1 MSSEQA
7 RAREEQQTRPTL
19 RSRLERFWAQQHNRT
34 LVAMAA
40 VFVVLYAVPF
50 GTARVTAGV
59 NEAFEMVHYYAR
71 EHVLYSLVPA
81 FFIAGAIS
89 VFLDKQSVIRYLGP
103 EANMRTAYG
112 VASVSGAVLSVC
124 SCTIL
129 PLFKGIYK
137 KGAGIG
143 PAVAFLYSGPAINV
157 LAVILTAQVL
167 GIELGVARALGAVIF
182 AVVIGLAMHLLYR
195 KEDAERQTNAAMF
208 QGPQDTSAR
217 RPLWKTVVYMG
228 SMVGILLFMNWQP
241 SDGAFAAWDV
251 LYDIRYVLVAV
262 FAVVLA
268 YSLIRWFKGT
278 EIRGWIEESRNFA
291 IQVLPLLLGG
301 IFIAGFLL
309 GRPGEQALIPEEWI
323 ANLVGSNSPLHIA
336 FASVAGAFMYF
347 ATLTEVPILQGLM
360 GAGMADGPALAL
372 LLGGP
377 SMSLPSLLVIR
388 SELGIGKTAV
398 YVALVVV
405 MSTVSGMIYAGV
417 MA

>member
-1 MSSEQA
+1 MSSQHA
-7 RAREEQQTRPTL
+7 VPTL
-19 RSRLERFWAQQHNRT
+19 RMQLSRFWAQQHNRT
-34 LVAMAA
+34 LIAMAA
-40 VFVVLYAVPF
+40 VFVVLYAIPF
-50 GTARVTAGV
+50 GTTRVTAGV

-103 EANMRTAYG
+103 DAKMHTAYG

-167 GIELGVARALGAVIF
+167 GVDLGIARAVGAIIF
-182 AVVIGLAMHLLYR
+182 AVVIGFAMHLLYR

-208 QGPQDTSAR
+208 QGVAQDESDANR

-228 SMVGILLFMNWQP
+228 SMIGILLFLNWQP
-241 SDGAFAAWDV
+241 SDGALRFWDM
-251 LYDIRYVLVAV
+251 LYEIRYVLVAV

-268 YSLIRWFKGT
+268 YSLIRWFRGP
-278 EIRGWIEESRNFA
+278 EIRGWVEESRNFT
-291 IQVLPLLLGG
+291 IQILPLLLGG

-309 GRPGEQALIPEEWI
+309 GRPGEEALIPEAWI
-323 ANLVGSNSPLHIA
+323 ENLVGTNSPLHIA

-347 ATLTEVPILQGLM
+347 ATLTEVPILEGLM

-388 SELGIGKTAV
+388 SVLGIKKTAL
-398 YVALVVV
+398 YLGLVVV
-405 MSTVSGMIYAGV
+405 MSTLSGMLYAGIV
-417 MA
+417 A